1 MLTQRMDLWH
11 RNAGT
16 RPMGRG
22 DGRGE
27 EGEQRLSCGLSTHS
41 WPRAG
46 SRFETLRP
54 CRFALSL
61 VSWTG
66 RMGSPHTPADVA
78 RSACARLTVHCPLGT
93 AQLDGRC
100 MPGGPFRM
108 CSWAQRMQA
117 AAVIVTTHPTVT
129 KRSHLASTA
138 SRLPSVHTPSL
149 TLERRPSPGSTQG
162 AHIPRGAWARHCCP
176 APRRTTHRDRGG
188 REKGPRMHKAGRPA
202 ESLARILDSLSEK
215 VYLLR
220 TYCVQGTD
228 SGARRSASDEQM
240 WSLP

>member
-1 MLTQRMDLWH
+1 MR
-11 RNAGT
+11 RVSRGCRVVGVPAAG
-16 RPMGRG
+16 PG
-22 DGRGE
+22 
-27 EGEQRLSCGLSTHS
+27 
-41 WPRAG
+41 PG

-78 RSACARLTVHCPLGT
+78 RSACARLTVRCPLRT

-100 MPGGPFRM
+100 MPGELVQGVFLGPAHAGGRSNRYHAPHGNKALSP
-108 CSWAQRMQA
+108 CKHHVQA
-117 AAVIVTTHPTVT
+117 A
-129 KRSHLASTA
+129 L
-138 SRLPSVHTPSL
+138 
-149 TLERRPSPGSTQG
+149 G
-162 AHIPRGAWARHCCP
+162 AHTLPDPREAPITRKHSRSPYPQGAWARHCCP

-202 ESLARILDSLSEK
+202 ESLARTLDSLSEK

-228 SGARRSASDEQM
+228 SGARRLASDEQM